1 MKLPRR
7 NFLHLAAGAAALAA
21 VSRIAKAQA
30 YPSRPGA
37 GRLPLVAVL
46 MPYAESDST
55 AQVWYNA
62 FVRGMQALGWTEGR
76 NFRMDV
82 RWAGGEVDRIQALA
96 RKLVDLKPDA
106 IFTVTTPS
114 VNAARRETRTIPI
127 VFTQVTDPVAQGIVE
142 SLARPGGN
150 ITGITIFEPEI
161 GGKWV
166 HVLKEMAPGTTRV
179 AVIFNPDTA
188 PYYRLYM
195 RAVEA
200 AAASLTMKAIE
211 APAHNPA
218 EIEAAIS
225 LLAREPAGGLIAMSD
240 GFTVVH
246 SDLIVALAARYRLP
260 AAYSFRFQVTKG
272 GLISYGVDL
281 IDMQWRAATFVDRI
295 LKGAKP
301 SDLPVELPTKFEL
314 VISLKTAKALGL
326 DVPPSVL
333 ARADEVIE

>member
-1 MKLPRR
+1 MLNLRR
-7 NFLHLAAGAAALAA
+7 REFITLLGSAATAWPLAA
-21 VSRIAKAQA
+21 RAQQPA
-30 YPSRPGA
+30 MPV
-37 GRLPLVAVL
+37 VAVL

-200 AAASLTMKAIE
+200 AAASLTMKAFE

-246 SDLIVALAARYRLP
+246 SDLIIALAARYRLP

-314 VISLKTAKALGL
+314 VINLKTAKALGL
-326 DVPPSVL
+326 EMPPTLL

>member
-1 MKLPRR
+1 MRR
-7 NFLHLAAGAAALAA
+7 AIPQRRSGTMPLCGECRVSVGRKAA
-21 VSRIAKAQA
+21 
-30 YPSRPGA
+30 
-37 GRLPLVAVL
+37 
-46 MPYAESDST
+46 M
-55 AQVWYNA
+55 
-62 FVRGMQALGWTEGR
+62 FGWTFVGT
-76 NFRMDV
+76 
-82 RWAGGEVDRIQALA
+82 GGEVDRIQALA

-195 RAVEA
+195 RAVDA
-200 AAASLTMKAIE
+200 AALSLTMKAFE

-246 SDLIVALAARYRLP
+246 SDLIIALAARYRLIDVYVVVP
-260 AAYSFRFQVTKG
+260 GTTYAPTDCDAKVRRVPRFPRSCCQ
-272 GLISYGVDL
+272 
-281 IDMQWRAATFVDRI
+281 
-295 LKGAKP
+295 
-301 SDLPVELPTKFEL
+301 
-314 VISLKTAKALGL
+314 
-326 DVPPSVL
+326 
-333 ARADEVIE
+333 ARFL